1 MGGEASV
8 VCITSVPTQTGD
20 QREGMC
26 LQQGV
31 EREKKGKEKSHTSH
45 ITQSMLLVESN
56 IGHASVVPHHMFT
69 TSCKQAIQG
78 QP

>member
-31 EREKKGKEKSHTSH
+31 EREKERGKEKSHTFQ
-45 ITQSMLLVESN
+45 ITLACGCGLRAILVM
-56 IGHASVVPHHMFT
+56 P
-69 TSCKQAIQG
+69 
-78 QP
+78 